1 MGYRNLNRTLRE
13 SNNVINEKVQRFLLR
28 SEFEQYKQELRQK
41 ELEKKSN
48 RWFWIG
54 MIFVIT
60 ILTYL
65 TIHHE
70 GGSLFSYSNQDSR
83 VTMNKHL
90 LSKVYVHTGFNISAD
105 IVLPDSITRLSER
118 NYG

>member
-13 SNNVINEKVQRFLLR
+13 SNNVINMQRFLLR